1 MKRAGRLTA
10 ADRATVEN
18 FLGLPA
24 PSVRR
29 RRPPRSLG
37 GLVES
42 WLPAEGAAV
51 EAGPTGTLLA
61 SWEDL
66 LGPAR
71 ARRCHPVRLRPD
83 GVLVVAVPNP
93 VLRQELSWE
102 KRDLL
107 AAIRALPG
115 CAGIRRLLLRS
126 A

>member
-1 MKRAGRLTA
+1 VRRAGRLTGG
-10 ADRATVEN
+10 DRAAVEN
-18 FLGLPA
+18 FLGLPPPA
-24 PSVRR
+24 VRR
-29 RRPPRSLG
+29 HRLPRSLG
-37 GLVES
+37 SLVEA
-42 WLPAEGAAV
+42 WLPAEAPAA
-51 EAGPTGTLLA
+51 EASPTRTLLD

-83 GVLVVAVPNP
+83 GVLVVAVSNP

-115 CAGIRRLLLRS
+115 CGQVRRLLLRS